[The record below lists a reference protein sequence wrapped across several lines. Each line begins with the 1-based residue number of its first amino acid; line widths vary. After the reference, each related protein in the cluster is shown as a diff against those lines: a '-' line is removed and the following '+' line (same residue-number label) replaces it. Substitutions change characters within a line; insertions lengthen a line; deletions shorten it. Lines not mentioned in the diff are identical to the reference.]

1 MTNMKKLSTLF
12 PIVTLAFA
20 VSLSGLFVS
29 DANAQSRHLTAQNIG
44 LGGGGTAYQ
53 DLYHANFVNPA
64 NLMINHSKR
73 PRITVGLAGGIYSS
87 MGGSLMNIKTY
98 NEYLT
103 TGRVIDGA
111 TADDML
117 NQWFGENSSDIRSM
131 NMDVGVVPIGIT
143 VRSKN
148 WSASITSR
156 ARILGNSAYSRGFA
170 DLIFRG
176 FDADH
181 FSSARAVDSNQEF
194 MVYNEISAGFAMTV
208 LEREEWLG
216 FGRDV
221 KLYVGVAPK
230 LVMGL
235 NYARINLDSSLQ
247 INDANGQQSA
257 NLTHSFRY
265 SVDVAGDLSD
275 QLAEFNRLRI
285 DQMDPDLGDYLDP
298 TAEDFTSFKGN
309 SIGFDFGATLEMD
322 INHLSAFDMG
332 IFRGEKKL
340 RVGVSLTDVG
350 SVTINDRTRRFY
362 ADDTFTWEGVSY
374 DSDVIDREFNGDEE
388 KYFESVLK
396 DSVGNDIYGNL
407 ITSEQS
413 EFSRSLPTMLNVGT
427 HLLLGK
433 FSMMVD
439 VGKGYTTTG
448 TNSRRMY
455 LSLGSEYRL
464 FNRVPL
470 RVGYRTGGHT
480 SSTYHA
486 GTGLEFRNLEFSVG
500 VAATNNSQNYGSGIG
515 AAWSGLVIHF

>member
-1 MTNMKKLSTLF
+1 
-12 PIVTLAFA
+12 
-20 VSLSGLFVS
+20 
-29 DANAQSRHLTAQNIG
+29 
-44 LGGGGTAYQ
+44 
-53 DLYHANFVNPA
+53 
-64 NLMINHSKR
+64 
-73 PRITVGLAGGIYSS
+73 
-87 MGGSLMNIKTY
+87 
-98 NEYLT
+98 
-103 TGRVIDGA
+103 
-111 TADDML
+111 
-117 NQWFGENSSDIRSM
+117 M
-131 NMDVGVVPIGIT
+131 NMDVGVVPLGIAFRT
-143 VRSKN
+143 EK

-156 ARILGNSAYSRGFA
+156 ARVLGNSAYSRGFA

-181 FSSARAVDSNQEF
+181 FAEARTVDSNQEF
-194 MVYNEISAGFAMTV
+194 MVYNEISAGFAITV
-208 LEREEWLG
+208 LERDQWLG

-221 KLYVGVAPK
+221 KLFVGVAPK

-247 INDANGQQSA
+247 INDANGVQNA
-257 NLTHSFRY
+257 NLTHNFRY
-265 SVDVAGDLSD
+265 SIDVAGDMSD
-275 QLAEFNRLRI
+275 QLAEFNQMRNA
-285 DQMDPDLGDYLDP
+285 QMDPVLGDYLEP
-298 TAEDFTSFKGN
+298 TAEDFTSFKGS

-322 INHLSAFDMG
+322 IDHLTAFDLG

-374 DSDVIDREFNGDEE
+374 DSDIIDQEFDGDEE

-396 DSVGNDIYGNL
+396 DSVGSDIYGNL
-407 ITSEQS
+407 ITSEKS

-433 FSMMVD
+433 FSMMLD

-455 LSLGSEYRL
+455 MSVGSEYRL
-464 FNRVPL
+464 FNRIPL
-470 RVGYRTGGHT
+470 RVGYRTGGHS

-486 GTGLEFRNLEFSVG
+486 GTGLEFRNLELSVG
-500 VAATNNSQNYGSGIG
+500 VAGSSNSENYGSGIG